1 MAYVGRKGRR
11 RGLRGDPGIF
21 GSIMGAIIPGYKVAA
36 TVVGAIKT
44 GLGGRKQ
51 PSVSQAKDAA
61 KNGGRPMPPGNGLVA
76 GADKPYDRGV
86 QPWWGEGAGLSRPSV
101 RDGTVVQR
109 DDTTVTACPP
119 GQRPNKSA
127 YFRMSPGG
135 TLIFQPPGSTC
146 VKSRRRNPL
155 NPRAFDRALSRV
167 GSAKRFGEKLGRV
180 TIRSKCD
187 CGRTRSRSKKK

>member
-21 GSIMGAIIPGYKVAA
+21 GDIMGAIIPGYRVAA

-44 GLGGRKQ
+44 GITGRKQ
-51 PSVSQAKDAA
+51 RPVSQAKLD
-61 KNGGRPMPPGNGLVA
+61 RPPAPVSGLRPNGLSQQPSYTALDRFGKVA
-76 GADKPYDRGV
+76 GV
-86 QPWWGEGAGLSRPSV
+86 SRPSV
-101 RDGTVVQR
+101 QDGTVVQR
-109 DDTTVTACPP
+109 DDTAVTACPP

-180 TIRSKCD
+180 TIRKKCD
-187 CGRTRSRSKKK
+187 CGRGKRTKK